1 METKTYPLLPL
12 RDTVVFPKQKVLLY
26 FGRKKSI
33 SAIEY
38 AIEENLPV
46 VLATQIDPKSDEP
59 LLEDLY
65 KVGVIANIGQV
76 YNLTDG
82 SLKVIFNPIKKVRI
96 VNLKENKFLVATV
109 SDIIEDNIFSEKN
122 DKEIEA
128 LLRDITETFQRL
140 PQLNQKIN
148 LEEVIEIISSN
159 NPVEVCYGVCSKLK
173 SKTEDKIKVLQSDDI
188 IEKLKLTYA
197 LLLSEVEILK
207 IEEKIR
213 KEVKDKYV
221 KSQKEYYLNQKLNAI
236 QNELGHKD
244 QSDNELEDLENRLKS
259 LKLPQDAREKVES
272 DLKKLKMM
280 HPMSAEAG
288 ILRAYLEW
296 IADLPWQIFTE
307 DEKDLKKVE
316 EVLNSNHYGLEK
328 IKERILEY
336 IAVKYLSKS
345 NNSPILCF
353 VGPPGV
359 GKTSLG
365 KSIADAL
372 NRNFVRISLGGVRD
386 EAEIRGHRRTYI
398 GALPGKIIQ
407 GMKRAK
413 SSNPVF
419 LLDEIDK
426 ISSDYRGDPASALL
440 EVLDPEQNSSFNDHY
455 IGIDYDLSNVFFIT
469 TANSINSIPA
479 PLIDRMEI
487 IQLDGY
493 TDFEKKE
500 ISKIHLIPSLMKST
514 GIKDKVELNFS
525 ENAIFKIIREYT
537 KEAGVRNLKR
547 EFERIMR
554 KIAKEY
560 IINSGQNLKSIK
572 ITEKNVS
579 KYLGIPKFRYNE
591 IFDSDKIGITN
602 GLAWTETG
610 GDVLQVEVIIMSGSG
625 ILDITGKLGDIMKE
639 SVKAA
644 ISYVRARSDILDLVD
659 DFYKKIDVHV
669 HVPEGAIPK
678 DGPSAGITI
687 ATSLISALTNI
698 PVKRDVAMTG
708 EITLSGNILPVGGLK
723 QKLLAAKRAGIKT
736 VLLPEKNLK
745 DLEEIPEIILQ
756 GLEII
761 SVKKMDDVIINA
773 LKLSDSLKN
782 YFIQELNSFKYPRV
796 FKQIKKDTYPSTF
809 QTH

>member
-1 METKTYPLLPL
+1 MNTKSYPLLPL
-12 RDTVVFPKQKVLLY
+12 RDTVVFPKQEILLY

-33 SAIEY
+33 SAIEF
-38 AIEENLPV
+38 AIEENSLV
-46 VLATQIDPKSDEP
+46 VLVTQLNPKIEEPTIDDIY
-59 LLEDLY
+59 DTGVVA
-65 KVGVIANIGQV
+65 KVLKVF
-76 YNLTDG
+76 NLTDG
-82 SLKVIFNPIKKVRI
+82 SLKVTFSPIKKVKI
-96 VNLKENKFLVATV
+96 LDLKDDRFLKAKI
-109 SDIIEDNIFSEKN
+109 SIIEESYFSEDNK
-122 DKEIEA
+122 KEIEA
-128 LLRDITETFQRL
+128 LIRDITESFQQL
-140 PQLNQKIN
+140 PQLDPKIN
-148 LEEVIEIISSN
+148 LEEIINVISSK
-159 NPVEVCYGVCSKLK
+159 NPLDICYGVCARLK
-173 SKTEDKIKVLQSDDI
+173 SKVEDKIKVLRSGDI
-188 IEKLKLTYA
+188 IEKLNLTYGM
-197 LLLSEVEILK
+197 LLSEIEILRIENK
-207 IEEKIR
+207 IK
-213 KEVKDKYV
+213 KEVKDRYV

-236 QNELGHKD
+236 QKELGHKNE
-244 QSDNELEDLENRLKS
+244 QDNDIDELEKRLKK
-259 LKLPQDAREKVES
+259 LKLNDEVREKVES

-328 IKERILEY
+328 VKERILEY
-336 IAVKYLSKS
+336 IAVKYLSNS

-407 GMKRAK
+407 GMKKAK

-440 EVLDPEQNSSFNDHY
+440 EVLDPEQNNTFNDHY
-455 IGIDYDLSNVFFIT
+455 LGIDYDLSNVFFIT
-469 TANSINSIPA
+469 TANSFNSIPA
-479 PLIDRMEI
+479 PLLDRMEI
-487 IQLDGY
+487 IHLDGY

-500 ISKIHLIPSLMKST
+500 ISKIHLIPSLLKTT
-514 GIKDKVELNFS
+514 GLDGKVEFNIS
-525 ENAIFKIIREYT
+525 DNAIFKIIREYT

-547 EFERIMR
+547 EFEKIMR
-554 KIAKEY
+554 RIAKDY
-560 IINSGQNLKSIK
+560 IISGLGELKKIK
-572 ITEKNVS
+572 ITEKNIS
-579 KYLGIPKFRYNE
+579 KFLGIPKFRYNE
-591 IFDSDKIGITN
+591 IFDEDKIGVTN

-610 GDVLQVEVIIMSGSG
+610 GDVLQVEVIIMNGRG
-625 ILDITGKLGDIMKE
+625 HLDITGKLGDIMKE

-644 ISYVRARSDILDLVD
+644 MSYVRARADILDLVP
-659 DFYKKIDVHV
+659 DFYKHIDIHV

-698 PVKRDVAMTG
+698 PVKKDVAMTG
-708 EITLSGNILPVGGLK
+708 EITLRGDVLPVGGLK
-723 QKLLAAKRAGIKT
+723 QKLLAAKRSGIKT
-736 VLLPEKNLK
+736 IILPEKNVK

-756 GLEII
+756 GLNII
-761 SVKKMDDVIINA
+761 PVRKMDDVIIQA
-773 LKLSDSLKN
+773 LKFDNSLKD
-782 YFIQELNSFKYPRV
+782 YFTTELKSFKYPKV
-796 FKQIKKDTYPSTF
+796 LKFIKKEEYLSSLRK
-809 QTH
+809 H

>member
-1 METKTYPLLPL
+1 MNTNYYPLLPL
-12 RDTVVFPKQKVLLY
+12 RDTVAFPKQKILLY

-33 SAIEY
+33 KAIEY
-38 AIEENLPV
+38 AIEENSSV
-46 VLATQIDPKSDEP
+46 ILATQREPKENNP
-59 LLEDLY
+59 TLNDLY
-65 KVGVIANIGQV
+65 ETATLSKILKVF
-76 YNLTDG
+76 NLTDG
-82 SLKVIFNPIKKVRI
+82 SLKVIFQPERKVKI
-96 VNLKENKFLVATV
+96 VNIFDNDFLKGEIVYLNDEILKDSNKEVEALVR
-109 SDIIEDNIFSEKN
+109 DIIKN
-122 DKEIEA
+122 FQ
-128 LLRDITETFQRL
+128 LLPKLDS
-140 PQLNQKIN
+140 KIN
-148 LEEVIEIISSN
+148 LEEVIEIISN
-159 NPVEVCYGVCSKLK
+159 KNPTDLCYGVCSKLR
-173 SKTEDKIKVLQSDDI
+173 SKTEDKIKILKSENI
-188 IEKLKLTYA
+188 IEKLNLTLA
-197 LLLSEVEILK
+197 LLLTEIEILE
-207 IEEKIR
+207 IEEKIKKDV
-213 KEVKDKYV
+213 KEKYV

-236 QNELGHKD
+236 QNELGQKE
-244 QSDNELEDLENRLKS
+244 QKDNELTELENKLK
-259 LKLPQDAREKVES
+259 KLNLSKEAREKVDS

-288 ILRAYLEW
+288 ILRTYLEW
-296 IADLPWQIFTE
+296 IAEIPWNVFTE

-336 IAVKYLSKS
+336 IAVKYLSNS

-372 NRNFVRISLGGVRD
+372 KRNFVRISLGGVRD

-407 GMKRAK
+407 GMKKAK

-419 LLDEIDK
+419 LLDEVDK

-440 EVLDPEQNSSFNDHY
+440 EVLDPEQNNTFNDHY
-455 IGIDYDLSNVFFIT
+455 LALDYDLSNVFFIT

-479 PLIDRMEI
+479 PLLDRMEI
-487 IQLDGY
+487 IHLDGY

-500 ISKIHLIPSLMKST
+500 ISKIYLIPSLMENT
-514 GIKDKVELNFS
+514 GLKDKINLSFS
-525 ENAIFKIIREYT
+525 ENSIFKIIREYT

-547 EFERIMR
+547 EFEKIMR

-560 IINSGQNLKSIK
+560 ILNKKDDFTTIK
-572 ITEKNVS
+572 ITEKNIN
-579 KYLGIPKFRYNE
+579 KYLGVPKFRYNE
-591 IFDSDKIGITN
+591 IFDEDKIGVTN

-610 GDVLQVEVIIMSGSG
+610 GDVLQVEVIVMSGSG
-625 ILDITGKLGDIMKE
+625 NLDITGKLGDIMKE

-644 ISYVRARSDILDLVD
+644 MSYVRARADVLELVD
-659 DFYKKIDVHV
+659 DFYKRIDIHV

-698 PVKRDVAMTG
+698 PVKKDIAMTG
-708 EITLSGNILPVGGLK
+708 EITLRGDVLPIGGLK
-723 QKLLAAKRAGIKT
+723 QKLLAAKRSGIKT
-736 VLLPEKNLK
+736 IILPEKNLK

-761 SVKKMDDVIINA
+761 PVKKMDEVIVEA
-773 LKLSDSLKN
+773 LKISEPLRQHL
-782 YFIQELNSFKYPRV
+782 IQELCSFQYSQILR
-796 FKQIKKDTYPSTF
+796 QIKKENYFPSKM

>member
-12 RDTVVFPKQKVLLY
+12 RDTVVFPKQKTLLY

-38 AIEENLPV
+38 AIEENSFV
-46 VLATQIDPKSDEP
+46 ILATQIDPKENNP
-59 LLEDLY
+59 KIEDLY
-65 KVGVIANIGQV
+65 QTGVLSRVSQV
-76 YNLTDG
+76 FNLTDG
-82 SLKVIFNPIKKVRI
+82 SLKVIFMPERKVKI
-96 VNLKENKFLVATV
+96 LKLMESDFLKATV
-109 SDIIEDNIFSEKN
+109 SFVEEISTIEGKE
-122 DKEIEA
+122 KEIEA
-128 LLRDITETFQRL
+128 VVRNIVETFQQL
-140 PQLNQKIN
+140 PQLNSKVNI
-148 LEEVIEIISSN
+148 EEVIEIVSSN
-159 NPVEVCYGVCSKLK
+159 NPVDICYGVCSKLK
-173 SKTEDKIKVLQSDDI
+173 SKTSEKIKVLEADNILD
-188 IEKLKLTYA
+188 KLNLTYA
-197 LLLSEVEILK
+197 LLLSEIEILE
-207 IEEKIR
+207 IEEKI
-213 KEVKDKYV
+213 KKDVKDRYI

-236 QNELGHKD
+236 QNELGQKEK
-244 QSDNELEDLENRLKS
+244 SEDDLKELENRLKA
-259 LKLPQDAREKVES
+259 LDLTKEAKEKVES

-288 ILRAYLEW
+288 ILRTYLEW
-296 IADLPWQIFTE
+296 IADLPWNVFTE
-307 DEKDLKKVE
+307 DEKDLKEVE
-316 EVLNSNHYGLEK
+316 RILNENHYGLEK

-336 IAVKYLSKS
+336 IAVKYLSNS

-372 NRNFVRISLGGVRD
+372 KRNFVRISLGGVRD

-407 GMKRAK
+407 GMKKAK

-440 EVLDPEQNSSFNDHY
+440 EVLDPEQNNTFNDHY
-455 IGIDYDLSNVFFIT
+455 LGIDYDLSNVFFIT
-469 TANSINSIPA
+469 TANSMNTIPA

-487 IQLDGY
+487 IHLDGY

-500 ISKIHLIPSLMKST
+500 ISKIHLIPSLLKDT
-514 GIKDKVELNFS
+514 GLSEKVNVTFS
-525 ENAIFKIIREYT
+525 DNSIFKIIREYT

-547 EFERIMR
+547 EIEKILR
-554 KIAKEY
+554 KIAKDY
-560 IINSGQNLKSIK
+560 IIKNNKDYNNIK
-572 ITEKNVS
+572 ITEKNIS
-579 KYLGIPKFRYNE
+579 KYLGISKFRYNE
-591 IFDSDKIGITN
+591 IFDNDKIGVTN

-625 ILDITGKLGDIMKE
+625 NLDITGKLGEIMRE

-644 ISYVRARSDILDLVD
+644 MSYVRARADILELVD
-659 DFYKKIDVHV
+659 DFYKKIDIHV

-698 PVKRDVAMTG
+698 PVKKDIAMTG
-708 EITLSGNILPVGGLK
+708 EITLRGDILPVGGLK
-723 QKLLAAKRAGIKT
+723 QKLLAAKRSGIKT
-736 VLLPEKNLK
+736 IILPEKNLK

-761 SVKKMDDVIINA
+761 PAKKMDDVIINA
-773 LKLSDSLKN
+773 LRLTSALKSH
-782 YFIQELNSFKYPRV
+782 FSKELETFKFPRI
-796 FKQIKKDTYPSTF
+796 FRQIKKDNYFSAI
-809 QTH
+809 QKH